1 MQGAQDCPVTDCHGK
16 NHGKIVFQPDEELMR
31 RIIKKSCSEEDS
43 QSALN
48 NGDDTANVAGSRREN
63 QSLTS
68 A

>member
-1 MQGAQDCPVTDCHGK
+1 MQGAQDCPLTNCHGK
-16 NHGKIVFQPDEELMR
+16 KHGKIGFQPDEELMR

-48 NGDDTANVAGSRREN
+48 NGDDTAKVAGSRREN

-68 A
+68 G